1 MEYIIVSFPTNR
13 FVYIDGEKGGTTNAN
28 LRIEAGTHVFDL
40 GTLKNYK
47 PDSREV
53 EVTGTTVLQPMVIA
67 FSRKDQ

>member
-13 FVYIDGEKGGTTNAN
+13 FVYIDEEKGGRTNAK
-28 LRIEAGTHVFDL
+28 LHIEAGTHVFDL
-40 GTLKNYK
+40 GSQKNYK

-53 EVTGTTVLQPMVIA
+53 EVTGTTVLQPMLIA